1 MAMIADWMRQAS
13 ERHRAILEQ
22 TYKGCCTVWERKPV
36 MDPETKLTDP
46 KAEVM
51 VLENQPCRLSFR
63 SSPAASG
70 KPAAEAGQEIRLF
83 LSPDIPIRPG
93 SRICVVQDNLTA
105 DYAASGRP
113 AVYASHQEITLEI
126 WKGWT

>member
-22 TYKGCCTVWERKPV
+22 TYKGSCTVWERKPV
-36 MDPETKLTDP
+36 TDPETKLTNP

-51 VLENQPCRLSFR
+51 VLENQPCRPSFR
-63 SSPAASG
+63 SSPTASG

-105 DYAASGRP
+105 DYAASGRS